1 MGRNG
6 VHLCLLLGFEID
18 TRLGRNPDQ
27 KVLSRNFPDGQ
38 VVRNLPSNAGDASW
52 IPSGELRSH
61 VLWGNYACTAQL
73 ERSLCSSGDLLKS
86 ESESC
91 SVVSDS
97 LQPHGL
103 HNLWHSP
110 GQNTGVGIRFLLQGT
125 FPTQELNQGLLHCGW
140 ILYQLSYQGSPDAAK

>member
-6 VHLCLLLGFEID
+6 VHLCLLLGFESD

-27 KVLSRNFPDGQ
+27 KVLSWDFPDGQ
-38 VVRNLPSNAGDASW
+38 VVRNLPSNAGDASS

-61 VLWGNYACTAQL
+61 VLWGSYACTAQL
-73 ERSLCSSGDLLKS
+73 ERSLCHNQDLMKS

-103 HNLWHSP
+103 YS
-110 GQNTGVGIRFLLQGT
+110 R
-125 FPTQELNQGLLHCGW
+125 
-140 ILYQLSYQGSPDAAK
+140 